1 VWVGGTRRE
10 LLTTIESAVKA
21 AGLSATHVTLALL
34 GPINALELSQ
44 PEAHSKDV
52 VALVDLGFKTSSI
65 SILAEGE
72 LCLSRSVE
80 LGGDRLTTGLSEA
93 MSITYAE
100 AEGIKVGMPQE
111 VEAHLQPLVS
121 ALGRELRASIDFFEH
136 QREKTV
142 SKVLLSGGPA
152 RSEFLV
158 QLLQSELGVT
168 SKTWYPTE
176 GLKLSLGSQQMTEIE
191 QVSTVLTV
199 AIGTAAMSAA

>member
-1 VWVGGTRRE
+1 
-10 LLTTIESAVKA
+10 
-21 AGLSATHVTLALL
+21 
-34 GPINALELSQ
+34 
-44 PEAHSKDV
+44 
-52 VALVDLGFKTSSI
+52 
-65 SILAEGE
+65 
-72 LCLSRSVE
+72 
-80 LGGDRLTTGLSEA
+80 